1 MSNWNDYEPQ
11 PVVNDYGHCIDE
23 VIEAL
28 KERKEHG
35 KAKYGVYL
43 QPFNGRRVVID
54 QTQELIDYLIY
65 SVQMRQEFD
74 FYYRL
79 LDAVSEYYLTGKTDK
94 IEAMRLET
102 IKVYV
107 LMQKLFEKENK

>member
-1 MSNWNDYEPQ
+1 MSSWNNYEPQ
-11 PVVNDYGHCIDE
+11 PVINDYGYCIDE

-54 QTQELIDYLIY
+54 QTQELMDYLIY

-79 LDAVSEYYLTGKTDK
+79 LEATSEYYLTGKMDK
-94 IEAMRLET
+94 LEELRT
-102 IKVYV
+102 EVIKVYK
-107 LMQKLFEKENK
+107 MMEKLFEKE